1 MHPPPTPTPN
11 QQTATSFTITSTDVP
26 ALGSTKRRWAVQ
38 CERADDWSTASSLS
52 APAYAASGGCLI
64 CNAPVFPAAH
74 SARLRLQGKKH
85 CSPTQHS
92 VAQACAAGAPTKA
105 GKPTLALVP
114 ASNGVK
120 FTFAP
125 ASPDAVRTYRF
136 VLKKSGAA
144 DETVDVAFDSSDLKT
159 VSGGNLEYTWASA
172 PSGSLTGIVR
182 WVAGMHC
189 AAALRIWSSSIKSE
203 GGMLVAAP
211 LPQVCPLVCH

>member
-1 MHPPPTPTPN
+1 M
-11 QQTATSFTITSTDVP
+11 
-26 ALGSTKRRWAVQ
+26 
-38 CERADDWSTASSLS
+38 RACGRLEH
-52 APAYAASGGCLI
+52 CKQL
-64 CNAPVFPAAH
+64 V
-74 SARLRLQGKKH
+74 SARLCCLRWVSDLQCTCFPCCSFREAASSREKN

-211 LPQVCPLVCH
+211 LPQVCPLAWFGTSEACKGSPQSSEMTRPAMQEHQWRFTSWCGLG